1 MTDLF
6 DRVIGLDVGS
16 KTIGVAVSDPLGITA
31 QGETVVRRVS
41 IAQDMLEISHL
52 AKLYQA
58 ETIVVGYPLSL
69 SGVAGPQARIVDAF
83 IERLQQAG
91 FQVVREDERFTTKIA
106 EQVLIAADVSR
117 AKRRQ
122 VIDQQ
127 AAILILQAY
136 LDRKRRNLERETNE
150 RNS

>member
-31 QGETVVRRVS
+31 QGENVVRRVS

>member
-1 MTDLF
+1 MTDLEQ
-6 DRVIGLDVGS
+6 RVLGLDVGS

-31 QGETVVRRVS
+31 QGVTVVWRVS
-41 IAQDMLEISHL
+41 GDEDAREISRL

-58 ETIVVGYPLSL
+58 ETIVVGYPVSL
-69 SGVAGPQARIVDAF
+69 SGVAGPQARVVDAF
-83 IERLQQAG
+83 IQRLEQAG
-91 FQVVREDERFTTKIA
+91 LRVVREDERFTTKIA

-122 VIDQQ
+122 VVDQQ

-136 LDRKRRNLERETNE
+136 LDRKRRTLQREADERDT
-150 RNS
+150 